1 MIYTDGNTSGFVL
14 DDVIGL
20 TLEAIQLVACSK
32 FILVVLAM
40 LYVIRSCVQ
49 GIQIIRSHTNN
60 LIGILV
66 KSLIFVQTLCAAL
79 FTSILGQK
87 ILIFSKLLVSVLKCL
102 AERSAQS
109 FTDIV
114 IVKGESIFT
123 NLTFF
128 SGFIEYI
135 AINIMVFS
143 WLKAFCSVDS
153 SFTWIIGEVITI
165 ITCITFVKS
174 RTVDSAFAVVDF
186 YTACDHIHER
196 VSTSR
201 FITWFTI

>member
-1 MIYTDGNTSGFVL
+1 MIYTDGNTSGLVL

-143 WLKAFCSVDS
+143 RLKAFCSVDS
-153 SFTWIIGEVITI
+153 SLTCIIGEVITI